1 MDFINQKVERID
13 QDWTLD
19 GILKQ
24 IEIAARICY
33 QSSSGKLTSK
43 EFVDGLIK
51 KGHLSPLGHGTV
63 YLKIPVKK
71 VTPFYLTILK
81 GDIWTKI
88 MQVNNNVYITTNYR
102 RLYECD
108 ALKWLKYLCPPT
120 QYHELR
126 ETFKVT
132 TSIAISRELNRHA
145 TALSICESSTRY
157 CNYSKEKFGHKINFI
172 KPYWYDNASEYE
184 KLLLESGLKTAEST
198 YLKLIDEGCKAQE
211 ARAILPLETATT
223 VIYTGFSSDWD
234 RICKLRGAEGA
245 HPECQEIAKLIQ
257 KSN

>member
-1 MDFINQKVERID
+1 MELINQRVEKID

-19 GILKQ
+19 GILKH
-24 IEIAARICY
+24 IETAARVCY
-33 QSSSGKLTSK
+33 QSSPGKLTSK
-43 EFVDGLIK
+43 EFVEGLIK
-51 KGHLSPLGHGTV
+51 RGHLSPLGHGTV

-81 GDIWTKI
+81 DDIWTKI
-88 MQVNNNVYITTNYR
+88 MQVNNFVYITTNYR
-102 RLYECD
+102 RLYECN
-108 ALKWLKYLCPPT
+108 ALKWLKYLCKPT

-126 ETFKVT
+126 ETYKVI
-132 TSIAISRELNRHA
+132 TSIATSRELNRHA

-157 CNYSKEKFGHKINFI
+157 CNFSKEKFRHQIKFI
-172 KPYWYDNASEYE
+172 KPYWYDNVSEYE

-223 VIYTGFSSDWD
+223 VIYTGYSFDWD
-234 RICKLRGAEGA
+234 RICKLRSAEGA
-245 HPECQEIAKLIQ
+245 HPECQEIAKLIR
-257 KSN
+257 K